1 MFYKAYNSA
10 MKNILS
16 ALITI
21 TLVSIVNFSAVAQFD
36 YDSLVSRV
44 QEEILPSNI
53 GDTTKFNTWIAEQNA
68 DGSWSEFPY
77 GSVIPR
83 GTNSHLKRLL
93 DLAKYATLQGHPKYG
108 DSTYLNAIKYGLHYW
123 EGSNTTSDNWW
134 EHRLNWPQRMGMI
147 LILMREFPD
156 YLNQGT
162 LAISEADVIG
172 AFQPTAINEMSN
184 SGFGANMMDIALHYV
199 YRGILTE
206 DSTLLVQTRNYCE
219 DNMLTN
225 IKADGSF
232 HEHSA
237 QMHVA
242 SYATVFASVTITLSY
257 YLAGTPAKFDVNSG
271 NYSTFLSMFKNYI
284 LPGLR
289 GGHWDFSGLGRGIT
303 RANGIRSWM
312 SIPQKKLIDGI
323 DTASADLYQASIDR
337 TTGAQSPSYAVEPNN
352 THFWESDYS
361 RHIRPEFYFSMRGFS
376 TRTVQTESG
385 INQENLKGHY
395 LSHGATCIMVEGD
408 EYLNIM
414 PVWD

>member
-1 MFYKAYNSA
+1 MYREKGTENCWHEKVDGLVQPQNGSLRVMLKENG
-10 MKNILS
+10 MKIKIL
-16 ALITI
+16 LIVI
-21 TLVSIVNFSAVAQFD
+21 TLSFSGTSYGFD
-36 YDSLVSRV
+36 HKNEAVSRSIKKTF
-44 QEEILPSNI
+44 IL
-53 GDTTKFNTWIAEQNA
+53 
-68 DGSWSEFPY
+68 
-77 GSVIPR
+77 
-83 GTNSHLKRLL
+83 
-93 DLAKYATLQGHPKYG
+93 
-108 DSTYLNAIKYGLHYW
+108 
-123 EGSNTTSDNWW
+123 
-134 EHRLNWPQRMGMI
+134 
-147 LILMREFPD
+147 
-156 YLNQGT
+156 
-162 LAISEADVIG
+162 
-172 AFQPTAINEMSN
+172 
-184 SGFGANMMDIALHYV
+184 
-199 YRGILTE
+199 
-206 DSTLLVQTRNYCE
+206 QTRNYCE